1 MSMQPKGPGQRPG
14 FATLSLDYP
23 MSLGVFEKYEDAQ
36 KAVDTLSDKGFPVQN
51 VLIVG
56 TDLKQ
61 VERVTGRLTWGRIA
75 MGGLLSGLWLGLF
88 VGLIFA
94 LFADPDS
101 SATALLLSTAL
112 YGALFGLVWSLIG
125 YAFTRGSR
133 DFQSVSQVVAT
144 KYEVFAEHKVAQQGR
159 EILAEAGLRPGHG
172 YSQPT
177 VTPFVPPQQPQQS
190 VPPQE
195 SVPTVPPAPPA
206 SSADQQRPTAPPPP
220 DDRPHA

>member
-61 VERVTGRLTWGRIA
+61 LERVTGRLTWGRVA
-75 MGGLLSGLWLGLF
+75 LGGILTGLWLGLF

-94 LFADPDS
+94 LFSRPEE

-112 YGALFGLVWSLIG
+112 YGALFGLVWSMIG

-144 KYEVFAEHKVAQQGR
+144 KYEVFVEHKVAQQGR
-159 EILAEAGLRPGHG
+159 EILAEAGLRPGYG
-172 YSQPT
+172 YSQPS
-177 VTPFVPPQQPQQS
+177 VTPFEPPAPS
-190 VPPQE
+190 GT
-195 SVPTVPPAPPA
+195 SVPPAPAESSVSQPPPPA
-206 SSADQQRPTAPPPP
+206 GPPVSSAPPP
-220 DDRPHA
+220 DDRPSS